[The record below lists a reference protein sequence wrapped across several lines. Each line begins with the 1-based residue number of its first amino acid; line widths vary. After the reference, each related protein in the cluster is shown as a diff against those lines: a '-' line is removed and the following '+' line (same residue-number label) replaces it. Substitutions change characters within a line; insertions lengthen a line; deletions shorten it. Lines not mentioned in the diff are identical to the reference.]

1 MVEYIVRG
9 VVVRY
14 AIVTFSAKVVS
25 DGAGGYSFDTTEMH
39 KQCTCRPH
47 SSDLFWERIAS
58 SGNSV
63 VSDTIEIIL
72 AKSSLFIFVIDFML

>member
-1 MVEYIVRG
+1 MMENIVRG

-14 AIVTFSAKVVS
+14 AVVTLSAEVVS
-25 DGAGGYSFDTTEMH
+25 NGTGRYTSRTTEMH
-39 KQCTCRPH
+39 KQGPCRYT
-47 SSDLFWERIAS
+47 LFRLLWERIAS